1 MFLWGGRL
9 FTLAHI
15 TDWHT
20 TTLRGV
26 HPTALL
32 SKRFF
37 GWLSWNLRRSRSH
50 RPEVLDVL
58 FEDLRMQAPDH
69 VAVTGDLTNIAL
81 ESEFVEAARSLAQL
95 GSPDWVSLIPGNHDA
110 YVKMPMQRSWDHW
123 ASYMNTDGAPAGSRA
138 PRFADFPTLRVRGQV
153 ALVGLC
159 SAAPTPL
166 FQASG
171 QLGSVQLARAEEVL
185 NQLRDRGLYRVLL
198 VHHPVVDQDISR
210 RRRLQDSAQL
220 QEALSRCGAELVL
233 HGHRHRSITEQIP
246 GPERPIPVIGAR
258 SSSYIGDQ
266 EHKRAQYHLYQ
277 FDPNNPEK
285 PITRRVRG
293 WEPKSQSFVAES
305 EDVL

>member
-1 MFLWGGRL
+1 M

-20 TTLRGV
+20 TTLQGV

-37 GWLSWNLRRSRSH
+37 GWLSWNLRRARSH

-69 VAVTGDLTNIAL
+69 VAVTGDLTNISL
-81 ESEFVEAARSLAQL
+81 ESEFVEAARLLAQL

-110 YVKMPMQRSWDHW
+110 YVKMPMQRSWDYW
-123 ASYMNTDGAPAGSRA
+123 ASYMNTDDAPAGSRA
-138 PRFADFPTLRVRGQV
+138 PGFEDFPTLRVRGQV

-171 QLGSVQLARAEEVL
+171 QLGSVQLARVEEVL

-198 VHHPVVDQDISR
+198 VHHPVVDQDIS
-210 RRRLQDSAQL
+210 
-220 QEALSRCGAELVL
+220 
-233 HGHRHRSITEQIP
+233 
-246 GPERPIPVIGAR
+246 
-258 SSSYIGDQ
+258 
-266 EHKRAQYHLYQ
+266 
-277 FDPNNPEK
+277 
-285 PITRRVRG
+285 
-293 WEPKSQSFVAES
+293 
-305 EDVL
+305 